1 MEELNEQQLKIKAMN
16 AESREHW
23 GNLASNF
30 LVGKTIRRV
39 RYLTEREVE
48 DMGWASS
55 AVVIEFTDGHWLV
68 PMRDDEG
75 NDAGALWTS
84 SQSELNVIPVI

>member
-1 MEELNEQQLKIKAMN
+1 MEQMELFDTND
-16 AESREHW
+16 AEIREHW

-39 RYLTEREVE
+39 RYLNDQEREDIAWE
-48 DMGWASS
+48 KS
-55 AVVIEFTDGHWLV
+55 ALIIEFTDGHWIV

-75 NDAGALWTS
+75 NDAGSLWTS
-84 SQSELNVIPVI
+84 SQSKLNVIPTI

>member
-1 MEELNEQQLKIKAMN
+1 MTDVNVAGN
-16 AESREHW
+16 AELREYW

-39 RYLTEREVE
+39 RYLDDRERE
-48 DMGWASS
+48 DIAWDSS
-55 AVVIEFTDGHWLV
+55 GLVIEFEDGHWIIA
-68 PMRDDEG
+68 MRDDEG
-75 NDAGALWTS
+75 NDAGAIWTS

>member
-1 MEELNEQQLKIKAMN
+1 MEQLELFEQNDADI
-16 AESREHW
+16 REHW

-39 RYLTEREVE
+39 RYLNDQERE
-48 DMGWASS
+48 DIGWDKSGL
-55 AVVIEFTDGHWLV
+55 VIEFTDGHWLI

-75 NDAGALWTS
+75 NDAGSLWTS
-84 SQSELNVIPVI
+84 SQSKLNVIPTI

>member
-1 MEELNEQQLKIKAMN
+1 MTDIKVTGKAEL
-16 AESREHW
+16 REYC

-39 RYLTEREVE
+39 RYLDDRERE
-48 DMGWASS
+48 DIAWDSS
-55 AVVIEFTDGHWLV
+55 GLVIEFEDGHWIIA
-68 PMRDDEG
+68 MRDDEG
-75 NDAGALWTS
+75 NDAGAIWTS

>member
-1 MEELNEQQLKIKAMN
+1 MEQLELFEQNDADI
-16 AESREHW
+16 REHW

-39 RYLTEREVE
+39 RYLNDQERE
-48 DMGWASS
+48 DIGWDKS
-55 AVVIEFTDGHWLV
+55 ALVIEFTDGHWVV

-75 NDAGALWTS
+75 NDAGSLWTS
-84 SQSELNVIPVI
+84 SQSEINVIPSI

>member
-1 MEELNEQQLKIKAMN
+1 MEQSN
-16 AESREHW
+16 ADLREHW

-39 RYLTEREVE
+39 RYLNDRERE
-48 DMGWASS
+48 DIAWDKSGL
-55 AVVIEFTDGHWLV
+55 VIEFTDGHWLL

-84 SQSELNVIPVI
+84 SQSEINVIPTI